1 MDAVHYEDAFNYLI
15 NFTQDFSVVNGND
28 WNIVHC
34 IAHSPYDGD
43 VRSRIFF
50 GGDDDARS
58 RMLMKLSE
66 KTNVESLI
74 NNKDH
79 NGRTPLHFAA
89 RFKSHGLIE
98 TIVKLGGDV
107 NIKDNDNRLPDEQDR
122 CDGET
127 KRILQRLR

>member
-1 MDAVHYEDAFNYLI
+1 MKVVHYEDAFNYLI
-15 NFTQDFSVVNGND
+15 NFTQDFSVVNGSG

-34 IAHSPYDGD
+34 IAISLDD
-43 VRSRIFF
+43 VV
-50 GGDDDARS
+50 RS

-79 NGRTPLHFAA
+79 YGGTPLHIAA
-89 RFKSHGLIE
+89 LRNRHRLIE